1 MQKLT
6 TTDNQII
13 DPVCGMT
20 VDPDKTDLLAVF
32 QGDNYYFCAE
42 GCRIAFE
49 NKPLKYLKPKRKGWL
64 GRYMDRLA
72 RANEK
77 SFGCAGPK
85 CH

>member
-6 TTDNQII
+6 TTDSQII
-13 DPVCGMT
+13 DPVCGMM
-20 VDPDKTDLLAVF
+20 VDPDKTDLFATF

-42 GCRIAFE
+42 GCRKAFE
-49 NKPLKYLKPKRKGWL
+49 NKPEKYLKRKGWL

-77 SFGCAGPK
+77 TFGSGGPK

>member
-6 TTDNQII
+6 TPDNQII

-20 VDPDKTDLLAVF
+20 VDPDKTDLIATF

-42 GCRIAFE
+42 GCRKAFE
-49 NKPLKYLKPKRKGWL
+49 NKPRKYLKRKGWL
-64 GRYMDRLA
+64 GQYMDRLA

-77 SFGCAGPK
+77 SFGSCGPK

>member
-6 TTDNQII
+6 STDNQII
-13 DPVCGMT
+13 DPVCGMMI
-20 VDPDKTDLLAVF
+20 DPGKTDLSATF
-32 QGDNYYFCAE
+32 QGDKYYFCAE
-42 GCRIAFE
+42 GCRRAFE
-49 NKPLKYLKPKRKGWL
+49 NRPEKYLKGKGWL

-77 SFGCAGPK
+77 TFGCGGPK

>member
-1 MQKLT
+1 MQKLAAT
-6 TTDNQII
+6 NNQII

-20 VDPDKTDLLAVF
+20 IDPDKTDLFTVF
-32 QGDNYYFCAE
+32 RGDNYYFCAE

-72 RANEK
+72 KANEK
-77 SFGCAGPK
+77 TFGCAGPK

>member
-1 MQKLT
+1 MQKSAAT
-6 TTDNQII
+6 ANQII

-20 VDPDKTDLLAVF
+20 VDPDKTDLLFVF

-42 GCRIAFE
+42 RCRIAFE
-49 NKPLKYLKPKRKGWL
+49 NKPLKYLKPKGWL

-77 SFGCAGPK
+77 TFGCGGPK